1 MRNYTVKYDK
11 KVIMQIQKMDK
22 SVALLIKRWIEK
34 NIVNTDNPRLHGKSL
49 VGNFSNYWRYRIGDY
64 RLICEINDNELIII
78 ALSAGHRREIYSKN

>member
-11 KVIMQIQKMDK
+11 KFIKQIQKMDK

-49 VGNFSNYWRYRIGDY
+49 AGNLSNYWRYRIGDY

-78 ALSAGHRREIYSKN
+78 ALSVGHRREIYSKK

>member
-11 KVIMQIQKMDK
+11 NFIKQIQKMDK

-34 NIVNTDNPRLHGKSL
+34 NIVNTDNPRLHGKAL
-49 VGNFSNYWRYRIGDY
+49 AGNLSNYCRYRIGDY

-78 ALSAGHRREIYSKN
+78 ALSVGHRREIYSKK